1 MKPGWQE
8 KKYIPNFDMKIR
20 LEQLN
25 PVVGDIEGNSKKI
38 SNALKKAESDSIDL
52 LILPEMILTGY
63 PVQDL
68 LEKEAFREI
77 CYRAN
82 EGIIKQ
88 TSDTALLF
96 GSLTPNNSG
105 TGRKC
110 FNSAI
115 LGKQGRQIGI
125 THKTLLPTYDVFD
138 DLRYFE
144 PNSSFEC
151 LELNGLQLGVTIC
164 EDIWYNENEVQYHCY
179 DVNPAEELKKKG
191 ADFIINISAS
201 PFTKSKHQNRVGMLR
216 NHAKRLHLPV
226 LYVNQTGAQT
236 DIVFDGD
243 SMAFNR
249 DGRSTVRVGAFRE
262 SFSDVEFDEESKFL
276 ENISDAEA
284 DNYPKRIEE
293 RLFKAAVLGI
303 RDYFKKS
310 AVTEKAVIGLS
321 GGIDSALTAVLATEA
336 LGSENVVAITLP
348 SKFSSEGSV
357 KDSEKLAGNLDMRL
371 YEIAIKSIVESFD
384 QSLEPLFKETEF
396 GIAEENLQSRIR
408 GDLLMAYSNKFG
420 NFLLATGNKS
430 EYAVGYATLYGDMNG
445 SLAPIGDIYKSEV
458 FSLARWLNDEYF
470 HSEIIPESI
479 ITKPPSAELRP
490 DQKDSD
496 SLPEYDTLDEI
507 LFRYIELQQSKEKIS
522 EFHNSVTVEKVI
534 SLVDRNEFKRY
545 QAAPILKMTS
555 KAFGLGR
562 RWPIVQNWTGHEF

>member
-1 MKPGWQE
+1 MKPGLPV
-8 KKYIPNFDMKIR
+8 KKFIQNIKMKIR

-25 PVVGDIEGNSKKI
+25 PVVGDIKGNSNKI
-38 SNALKKAESDSIDL
+38 FAALERAESDSIDL

-63 PVQDL
+63 PAQDL
-68 LEKEAFREI
+68 LEKDAFREI

-82 EGIIKQ
+82 DNIIKK
-88 TSDTALLF
+88 TTGTALLF

-115 LGKQGRQIGI
+115 LAKEGKQRGI
-125 THKTLLPTYDVFD
+125 AHKTLLPTYDVFD

-151 LELNGLQLGVTIC
+151 LELDGLQLGVTIC
-164 EDIWYNENEVQYHCY
+164 EDIWYNENEVQYHY
-179 DVNPAEELKKKG
+179 YETNPAEELKKRG

-201 PFTKSKHQNRVGMLR
+201 PFTKSKHQNRAGMLR

-243 SMAFNR
+243 SMAINR
-249 DGRSTVRVGAFRE
+249 DGQSTAHAGAFRE
-262 SFSDVEFDEESKFL
+262 GFSDVVFDEESKFL
-276 ENISDAEA
+276 ENLSDSEIYK
-284 DNYPKRIEE
+284 YPKSVEE
-293 RLFKAAVLGI
+293 RLFEAVVLGI
-303 RDYFKKS
+303 RDYFQKTG
-310 AVTEKAVIGLS
+310 VTEKAVIGLS

-336 LGSENVVAITLP
+336 LGSDNVVVITLP

-357 KDSEKLAGNLDMRL
+357 TDSEKLAKNLNIEL
-371 YEIAIKSIVESFD
+371 HEVAIKSIVEAFD
-384 QSLEPLFKETEF
+384 QSLEPLFEGTEF
-396 GIAEENLQSRIR
+396 GVAEENLQSRIR
-408 GDLLMAYSNKFG
+408 GDILMAYSNKFG
-420 NFLLATGNKS
+420 DFLLATGNKS

-445 SLAPIGDIYKSEV
+445 ALAPIGDIYKSEV
-458 FSLARWLNDEYF
+458 FSLARWLNEEYF
-470 HSEIIPESI
+470 QKEVIPGSI

-490 DQKDSD
+490 DQKDTD
-496 SLPEYDTLDEI
+496 TLPEYDTLDDI

-522 EFHNSVTVEKVI
+522 ELHKSVTVEKVI

-555 KAFGLGR
+555 KAFGSGR